1 VGNSVLITL
10 GETMTKGNSMK
21 QTAEEVRA
29 RIEREQERMKR
40 QEWHGQIWR
49 PTITERETEERKKQ
63 VDRGILPF

>member
-1 VGNSVLITL
+1 
-10 GETMTKGNSMK
+10 MK

-49 PTITERETEERKKQ
+49 PTITEREAEERKQQ
-63 VDRGILPF
+63 VVRGELPF

>member
-1 VGNSVLITL
+1 M
-10 GETMTKGNSMK
+10 E

-63 VDRGILPF
+63 VDAGQISF

>member
-1 VGNSVLITL
+1 
-10 GETMTKGNSMK
+10 MK
-21 QTAEEVRA
+21 KTAEEVRA

-63 VDRGILPF
+63 VDAVQIPF

>member
-1 VGNSVLITL
+1 
-10 GETMTKGNSMK
+10 MK

-49 PTITERETEERKKQ
+49 PTITERETEECKKQ
-63 VDRGILPF
+63 VDAGKIPF